1 MLLIFGGL
9 PGTGKSTIAR
19 LLAARLGAVWLRID
33 SIEQSLIRAKT
44 VNMHD
49 MGPAGYMVA
58 WSIAADNIRLGN
70 IVIADSVNPIAVT
83 RQAWREV
90 ANDNATSFL
99 EIEFTCSDQ
108 TQHRH
113 RVENRKADISGHI
126 LPDWQKVI
134 TREYEPWLSASL
146 TIDTSVQT
154 AEKAV
159 DKIIEHIGMMYQSI
173 CPVFSPCRAGG
184 RRANEE

>member
-33 SIEQSLIRAKT
+33 SIEQSLIRAQT

-49 MGPAGYMVA
+49 MGPAGYLVA
-58 WSIAADNIRLGN
+58 WAIAVDNIRLGN
-70 IVIADSVNPIAVT
+70 IVIADSVNPILIT

-90 ANDNATSFL
+90 ATDNAVPFL
-99 EIEFTCSDQ
+99 EIEFICSDL
-108 TQHRH
+108 TQHRY
-113 RVENRKADISGHI
+113 RVENREADISGHI

-134 TREYEPWLSASL
+134 TREYDPWLSARL

-154 AEKAV
+154 AEEAV
-159 DKIIEHIGMMYQSI
+159 DTIIYHIVSRNAD
-173 CPVFSPCRAGG
+173 SPAST
-184 RRANEE
+184 